1 VGDVVITFGGT
12 RVYSDGSSGVGGAKR
27 WRSRGFDVPFNDPL
41 HSAVRRI
48 VYRKQ
53 RPQKRSTSGDDVI
66 INGDGLVGEREGSVN
81 LNVNPPR
88 SDNRTAYSGEQVFL
102 GTDTAVRIKDIG
114 RKRTNVFIVQ
124 IRRGTGA
131 VSSDERV
138 RVKMK
143 TNMRKSAAAFRY

>member
-1 VGDVVITFGGT
+1 MRANDENRGKKNPYESNRRKSAFLFFLRARKFVSRVNGGGDVVITFGGT

-88 SDNRTAYSGEQVFL
+88 SDNRTAYSGE
-102 GTDTAVRIKDIG
+102 
-114 RKRTNVFIVQ
+114 
-124 IRRGTGA
+124 
-131 VSSDERV
+131 
-138 RVKMK
+138 
-143 TNMRKSAAAFRY
+143 